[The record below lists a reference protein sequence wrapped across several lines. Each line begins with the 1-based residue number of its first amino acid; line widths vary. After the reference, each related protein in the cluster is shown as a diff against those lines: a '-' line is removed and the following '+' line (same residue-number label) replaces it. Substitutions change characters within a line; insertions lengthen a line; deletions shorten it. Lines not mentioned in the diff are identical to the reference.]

1 MDIFLG
7 LKFAFSYFTVL
18 PITFKSSD
26 KLDKKEVLNYML
38 LFLPLVGVVI
48 GSIGLIPYYLF
59 PNTLFAIVSALLL
72 LFLTGFL
79 HLEAV
84 IDVVDS
90 IYAKLSGKD
99 AYKVIKEHTVGAI
112 GVLWGVSYLILK
124 VAGVSFLLM
133 HGKFIELIMIVTF
146 SRVGLL
152 FLIYFGEFK
161 SSFLEKL
168 KGSLSRYVL
177 LFWGV
182 LFIKYIYL
190 LAIPFLVSF
199 MVEKR
204 LGFKNGDVLGFVLE
218 SVEIVLVLGVASGLS

>member
-1 MDIFLG
+1 
-7 LKFAFSYFTVL
+7 
-18 PITFKSSD
+18 
-26 KLDKKEVLNYML
+26 
-38 LFLPLVGVVI
+38 
-48 GSIGLIPYYLF
+48 
-59 PNTLFAIVSALLL
+59 
-72 LFLTGFL
+72 
-79 HLEAV
+79 
-84 IDVVDS
+84 
-90 IYAKLSGKD
+90 
-99 AYKVIKEHTVGAI
+99 
-112 GVLWGVSYLILK
+112 
-124 VAGVSFLLM
+124 
-133 HGKFIELIMIVTF
+133 MIITF

-177 LFWGV
+177 IFWGV

-199 MVEKR
+199 LVEKR